1 MENILAVHIHAAN
14 IHDTKGGC
22 YVFAKAMQKY
32 PSIQAGCA
40 DEGYRGTFK
49 RLIEAAFHVR
59 IDISRQIKPKFE
71 VLPKR
76 WRVERTFSW
85 FNNSRRLSKDYEI
98 NTVSEKNM
106 AMISHLNTLLNR
118 LWEHLLNN
126 IYLASSMQFCHL
138 SSTLSIK
145 KHLIHCLKG

>member
-1 MENILAVHIHAAN
+1 MTDIMGNILAVHIHAAN

-32 PSIQAGCA
+32 PSIKAGCA

-49 RLIEAAFHVR
+49 RLIEATFNVR
-59 IDISRQIKPKFE
+59 IDISKQIKPKFE

-85 FNNSRRLSKDYEI
+85 LNNSRRLSKDYEI
-98 NTVSEKNM
+98 NTVSEKNIV
-106 AMISHLNTLLNR
+106 MISHLHTLLDR
-118 LWEHLLNN
+118 L
-126 IYLASSMQFCHL
+126 
-138 SSTLSIK
+138 
-145 KHLIHCLKG
+145 